1 MITRCFNDINGMTEI
16 SPELYMIFT
25 KPQKLYKNFTK
36 PSKNLQELYTFV
48 TTVLPFLY
56 KTASGAPSVPPAEAE
71 RNLLNLWNPCRNPP
85 TGGAALLP
93 QGARRQKR
101 SKKSYLFLT
110 LLWTFD
116 EFSAIMEKM
125 SRNHRGFL
133 AFAGTPLQDVRDFGM
148 ATIAKQSYKQSYTDN
163 VELSIFNC
171 GHEYCQPGHTWG
183 PGVRDHYLIHLV
195 VAGKG
200 VYQVNGS
207 SYNLQEGDLF
217 LAKPSQLITYAAD
230 DTDPWEY
237 YWVGFNGAC
246 ANKLVQQT
254 PFSDV
259 SPVHHCKDP
268 QLTRESIYNIY
279 LARGPEPQCEA
290 LMTGYLYLFMA
301 QLMKEARE
309 SMPNAPSSSSQ
320 YVLAAIKYIQFN
332 YSHDISVDDIAK
344 AVGVSRSH
352 LYRVF
357 MSNVGQS
364 PIDYLTGYRISEACS
379 LLKNTGLS
387 IAEIAVSVGFFDQF
401 YFSRVFKKVKG
412 VPPSKYLSALE
423 KDPQL

>member
-1 MITRCFNDINGMTEI
+1 M
-16 SPELYMIFT
+16 P
-25 KPQKLYKNFTK
+25 
-36 PSKNLQELYTFV
+36 
-48 TTVLPFLY
+48 
-56 KTASGAPSVPPAEAE
+56 
-71 RNLLNLWNPCRNPP
+71 
-85 TGGAALLP
+85 
-93 QGARRQKR
+93 
-101 SKKSYLFLT
+101 
-110 LLWTFD
+110 
-116 EFSAIMEKM
+116 
-125 SRNHRGFL
+125 
-133 AFAGTPLQDVRDFGM
+133 
-148 ATIAKQSYKQSYTDN
+148 TIAKQSYKQNYTDN

-200 VYQVNGS
+200 VYQVNGAA
-207 SYNLQEGDLF
+207 YNLQEGDLF
-217 LAKPSQLITYAAD
+217 LAKPNQLITYAAD
-230 DTDPWEY
+230 ETDPKEY
-237 YWVGFNGAC
+237 YWDGFNGAC

-259 SPVHHCKDP
+259 QPVHHCKDP
-268 QLTRESIYNIY
+268 QSTRETIYNIY

-309 SMPNAPSSSSQ
+309 AMPNTPSSSSQ

-364 PIDYLTGYRISEACS
+364 PIDYLTGYRIRRSVFPAEKHRAF
-379 LLKNTGLS
+379 
-387 IAEIAVSVGFFDQF
+387 IAEIAVSVGFLTSSIFPACSKR
-401 YFSRVFKKVKG
+401 SRRF
-412 VPPSKYLSALE
+412 PSKYLAAL
-423 KDPQL
+423 KKTRSWGWYKPFSHNVPPYGSTLLFGAAAQFLPAD

>member
-1 MITRCFNDINGMTEI
+1 M
-16 SPELYMIFT
+16 P
-25 KPQKLYKNFTK
+25 
-36 PSKNLQELYTFV
+36 
-48 TTVLPFLY
+48 
-56 KTASGAPSVPPAEAE
+56 
-71 RNLLNLWNPCRNPP
+71 
-85 TGGAALLP
+85 
-93 QGARRQKR
+93 
-101 SKKSYLFLT
+101 
-110 LLWTFD
+110 
-116 EFSAIMEKM
+116 
-125 SRNHRGFL
+125 
-133 AFAGTPLQDVRDFGM
+133 
-148 ATIAKQSYKQSYTDN
+148 TIAKQSYKQNYTDN

-200 VYQVNGS
+200 VYQVNGAA
-207 SYNLQEGDLF
+207 YNLQEGDLF
-217 LAKPSQLITYAAD
+217 LAKPNQLITYAAD
-230 DTDPWEY
+230 ETDP
-237 YWVGFNGAC
+237 
-246 ANKLVQQT
+246 
-254 PFSDV
+254 
-259 SPVHHCKDP
+259 
-268 QLTRESIYNIY
+268 RENSCSETIYNIY

-309 SMPNAPSSSSQ
+309 AMPNTPSSSSQ

-412 VPPSKYLSALE
+412 VPPSKYLAALE
-423 KDPQL
+423 KDPQLGLV

>member
-1 MITRCFNDINGMTEI
+1 M
-16 SPELYMIFT
+16 P
-25 KPQKLYKNFTK
+25 
-36 PSKNLQELYTFV
+36 
-48 TTVLPFLY
+48 
-56 KTASGAPSVPPAEAE
+56 
-71 RNLLNLWNPCRNPP
+71 NLL
-85 TGGAALLP
+85 
-93 QGARRQKR
+93 
-101 SKKSYLFLT
+101 
-110 LLWTFD
+110 
-116 EFSAIMEKM
+116 
-125 SRNHRGFL
+125 
-133 AFAGTPLQDVRDFGM
+133 
-148 ATIAKQSYKQSYTDN
+148 KQSYKQSYTDN
-163 VELSIFNC
+163 VELSIFSC
-171 GHEYCQPGHTWG
+171 GHEVCQLGHTWG

-200 VYQVNGS
+200 VFQVGGAS
-207 SYNLQEGDLF
+207 FHLQEGDLF
-217 LAKPSQLITYAAD
+217 LVKPNQLNTYAAD
-230 DTDPWEY
+230 ATDPWEY

-254 PFSDV
+254 PFTDHH
-259 SPVHHCKDP
+259 PLHHCKDP
-268 QLTRESIYNIY
+268 QSVREALYNIY
-279 LARGPEPQCEA
+279 LSRGTEPQQEA

-301 QLMKEARE
+301 QLMKEARDT
-309 SMPNAPSSSSQ
+309 MPNPGSSSSQ

-357 MSNVGQS
+357 MANVGQS

-379 LLKNTGLS
+379 LLKNAHLS

-412 VPPSKYLSALE
+412 VPPSKYLAALE

>member
-1 MITRCFNDINGMTEI
+1 MGICYN
-16 SPELYMIFT
+16 SPNNKERGCNM
-25 KPQKLYKNFTK
+25 
-36 PSKNLQELYTFV
+36 
-48 TTVLPFLY
+48 
-56 KTASGAPSVPPAEAE
+56 SGAFKHTVRAVPGE
-71 RNLLNLWNPCRNPP
+71 
-85 TGGAALLP
+85 
-93 QGARRQKR
+93 
-101 SKKSYLFLT
+101 SISLT
-110 LLWTFD
+110 LTNSGQQKCEPSQRW
-116 EFSAIMEKM
+116 
-125 SRNHRGFL
+125 
-133 AFAGTPLQDVRDFGM
+133 
-148 ATIAKQSYKQSYTDN
+148 
-163 VELSIFNC
+163 
-171 GHEYCQPGHTWG
+171 
-183 PGVRDHYLIHLV
+183 
-195 VAGKG
+195 GKG
-200 VYQVNGS
+200 VREQFIHHFIDSGKGTYITPEGS
-207 SYNLQEGDLF
+207 LSLSAGDVF
-217 LAKPSQLITYAAD
+217 LNRPLTEIEYFAD
-230 DTDPWEY
+230 NDDPWEY

-259 SPVHHCKDP
+259 QPVHHCKDP
-268 QLTRESIYNIY
+268 QSTRETIYNIY

-309 SMPNAPSSSSQ
+309 AMPNAPSSSSQ

-412 VPPSKYLSALE
+412 VPPSKYLAALE
-423 KDPQL
+423 KDPQLGLV